1 MDSWIGPTAALGAAV
16 CWAVSTALFERVGN
30 VLPAWLLNLTK
41 GSIAS
46 LLLGLTILVLW
57 QAPPADA
64 RAWIWL
70 TVSGVIGLGLGDTAY
85 FISLRQLG
93 HRNSL
98 LMMLLAP
105 IFAGLIALVVMNEVL
120 SVASWAGIGLTLAGL
135 GWVIA
140 EGDSHAADAPADA
153 LAAGM
158 PLEVPS
164 PADAPADEKP
174 PVTAPGEETSANA
187 NATPIG
193 TTRASA
199 IPWLGV
205 IFGLVAAVAQ
215 AVGAVISRDVMQAP
229 DVTALWASLI
239 RLMAGAAVLLPI
251 LAWQTG
257 NRGVRLRQSI
267 SQSARAVDSRSG
279 RAPDAARAAPWKAL
293 AVYTLVA
300 TLIGTYFAIWL
311 QQTAFKHSDTA
322 IAQTLLSTCPLFAL
336 PIAAW
341 RGQRVSARAI
351 LGAVVAVGGV
361 TVFLAGDQ
369 FLGWLAGAR

>member
-1 MDSWIGPTAALGAAV
+1 MDSWIGPSAAVGAAV

-46 LLLGLTILVLW
+46 VLLGLTILVLW
-57 QAPPADA
+57 QAPPAGV
-64 RAWIWL
+64 RAWVWL
-70 TVSGVIGLGLGDTAY
+70 TISGVIGLGLGDTAY

-93 HRNSL
+93 HRRSL
-98 LMMLLAP
+98 LMMLLTP

-120 SVASWAGIGLTLAGL
+120 SLTSWLGIAITLAGL

-140 EGDSHAADAPADA
+140 EGDGHVADAPADA

-158 PLEVPS
+158 P
-164 PADAPADEKP
+164 DELAAKE
-174 PVTAPGEETSANA
+174 G
-187 NATPIG
+187 
-193 TTRASA
+193 ASA
-199 IPWLGV
+199 DGTSVQAGLAGTATGSPPAPSTRRSSIAWLGV
-205 IFGLVAAVAQ
+205 IFGLIAAVAQ

-239 RLMAGAAVLLPI
+239 RLVAGAVVLLPI
-251 LAWQTG
+251 LLWRTG
-257 NRGVRLRQSI
+257 NQAVSI
-267 SQSARAVDSRSG
+267 RAGIGRTARALGRSAAESRSARWTV
-279 RAPDAARAAPWKAL
+279 L

-300 TLIGTYFAIWL
+300 TLIGTYIAIWL

-341 RGQRVSARAI
+341 RGQRVTARAI
-351 LGAVVAVGGV
+351 VGALVAVAGV
-361 TVFLAGDQ
+361 TVFLAGNRL
-369 FLGWLAGAR
+369 LG